1 MIYNVFIIVTIFIM
15 ENDSET
21 LCLIKEINEKIKVLE
36 KENSKYQKQINENKN
51 LIKEKERVLWNK
63 CEHNWVRDPACSDDD
78 LCKKYCSICLL
89 RNCYLF

>member
-1 MIYNVFIIVTIFIM
+1 M

-36 KENSKYQKQINENKN
+36 KENSKYQKQIKENKN
-51 LIKEKERVLWNK
+51 LIKEKERILWNK
-63 CEHNWVRDPACSDDD
+63 CKHIWVRDPACSDDD

-89 RNCYLF
+89 RNCY